1 MHVIFEIRS
10 RRPVIPESPA
20 PAAVPAAALL
30 TDSAYEALK
39 TAIFRN
45 QLAPGTPLSVPE
57 LARQLAVS
65 RTPVR
70 EAVQRLIHEGL
81 AVHAPHRGAQ
91 VSQVGIDDL
100 RELYVVREMLEGLA
114 ARLAT
119 ERLDA
124 GGLQGLRAIVDE
136 HERALSA
143 GADQATH
150 IELDVRF
157 HRRVREIAANPHLTA
172 ALEPIAGRSHIALHS
187 LWRNADAPR
196 LALDEHARIVA
207 DMATGDPE
215 LAEAAARRHISR
227 LRTRL
232 SQAKFREAPAASG
245 TRRRKPVLTDGEV
258 PAMAEGP
265 ARDRVRAT
273 G

>member
-1 MHVIFEIRS
+1 MA
-10 RRPVIPESPA
+10 ESP
-20 PAAVPAAALL
+20 VPEAIPSAALL
-30 TDSAYEALK
+30 TDSIHEVLK

-70 EAVQRLIHEGL
+70 EAVQRLIYEGL

-91 VSQVGIDDL
+91 VSRVDLDDL
-100 RELYVVREMLEGLA
+100 RELYVVRESLEGLA

-119 ERLDA
+119 ERLDTA
-124 GGLQGLRAIVDE
+124 RLHTLRAIIDE
-136 HERALSA
+136 HEHALA
-143 GADQATH
+143 VGADQATH

-157 HRRVREIAANPHLTA
+157 HRTVREIAGNPHLSA

-196 LALDEHARIVA
+196 LALDEHAQIVA
-207 DMATGDPE
+207 GMATGDPE
-215 LAEAAARRHISR
+215 LAETAARRHISR
-227 LRTRL
+227 LRIRL
-232 SQAKFREAPAASG
+232 SQAKFREAPRAGRA
-245 TRRRKPVLTDGEV
+245 RRHKPVLTGDQT
-258 PAMAEGP
+258 PATPDGP
-265 ARDRVRAT
+265 ARDRARAAGT
-273 G
+273 NS

>member
-1 MHVIFEIRS
+1 M
-10 RRPVIPESPA
+10 PESPA
-20 PAAVPAAALL
+20 PEGVPSTLL
-30 TDSAYEALK
+30 TDSTYEVLK

-45 QLAPGTPLSVPE
+45 QLAPGTALSVPE
-57 LARQLAVS
+57 LARQLEVS

-91 VSQVGIDDL
+91 VSQVDIDDL
-100 RELYVVREMLEGLA
+100 RELYVVRESLEGLA

-124 GGLQGLRAIVDE
+124 GRLDALRAIIAE
-136 HERALSA
+136 HEHALSA

-157 HRRVREIAANPHLTA
+157 HRTVRDIAANAHLSA

-196 LALDEHARIVA
+196 LALDEHAQIVA
-207 DMATGDPE
+207 GMATGDPE

-227 LRTRL
+227 LRIRL
-232 SQAKFREAPAASG
+232 SQAKFRDVAVPG
-245 TRRRKPVLTDGEV
+245 PTRRRKPVLDAATAD
-258 PAMAEGP
+258 GP
-265 ARDRVRAT
+265 ARDRARAA
-273 G
+273 GANS

>member
-1 MHVIFEIRS
+1 M
-10 RRPVIPESPA
+10 
-20 PAAVPAAALL
+20 
-30 TDSAYEALK
+30 TDSPDLAAISATASLTESTYEALK

-45 QLAPGTPLSVPE
+45 QLTPGTALSVPE
-57 LARQLAVS
+57 LARQLEVS

-70 EAVQRLIHEGL
+70 EAVQRLIYEGL

-91 VSQVGIDDL
+91 VSQVDLDDL
-100 RELYVVREMLEGLA
+100 RELYVVREVLEGLA

-119 ERLDA
+119 ERLDGA
-124 GGLQGLRAIVDE
+124 GLIALRDTVAE
-136 HERALSA
+136 HERALTA

-157 HRRVREIAANPHLTA
+157 HRLVREVAGNPHLNA

-196 LALDEHARIVA
+196 LALDEHAEVVA
-207 DMATGDPE
+207 AMATGDPE

-227 LRTRL
+227 LRIRL
-232 SQAKFREAPAASG
+232 SQAKFRDETTPDAP
-245 TRRRKPVLTDGEV
+245 RRRKPSLTGADASSASGD
-258 PAMAEGP
+258 P
-265 ARDRVRAT
+265 AREGA
-273 G
+273 GSPG